1 MVDHVVE
8 SPGGAHFTSCL
19 PDYGRDEAFQREYAQ
34 AAASPEA
41 WRSFSARYLDVDDD
55 AYRANLAGVQ

>member
-8 SPGGAHFTSCL
+8 LPGGAHFTSCL

-34 AAASPEA
+34 SAASA
-41 WRSFSARYLDVDDD
+41 VG
-55 AYRANLAGVQ
+55 LAGVPARSSTSTMPGTGERGGDV